1 MLGGMM
7 GADTSLRYKDLRGYL
22 EAVNQAGELRVID
35 GADWD
40 LELGAITEV
49 AARAADPK
57 VILFDA
63 IKGYPRGFR
72 VLTNAVCSA
81 ATTALAFGLDPQLS
95 GLDII
100 RAWKEK
106 LGSQKP
112 VPPVEVSGGPVL
124 DHVETGDRVN
134 LLKFPTPRWH
144 EQDGGRYLGTGCMV
158 IMQDPDDKWINAGTY
173 RVCVHDR
180 DTLGIWI
187 SPGKHGRLI
196 REKYWTNGKPCP
208 VVISFGQDPILAK
221 VASWYEA
228 WGVSELEIAGWL
240 FGAPVKIIRG
250 QETGLPIPVTSELA
264 IEGFIVP
271 PSADSRPE
279 GPFGEWTGYYASGT
293 RNEPVVKVKS
303 VLYRND
309 PIILGMPPGI
319 SGKSVPLSA
328 ANVWLALER
337 AGVTDVQGVWEY
349 QTRYITVVSIKQ
361 KYGGH
366 AKRAAMAMLGSTYGY
381 HRRFVIIVDDD
392 VDPSSIDDVLWAV
405 ATRCDPATAINIITD
420 AWSTPLDPRI
430 TPDAR
435 AARNFTNSVA
445 IINACRPYHWQDQ
458 YAKTCYFPE
467 ETRRRT
473 YEKWK
478 NALKLD

>member
-1 MLGGMM
+1 MERR
-7 GADTSLRYKDLRGYL
+7 SLLAYKDLRGYL
-22 EAVNQAGELRVID
+22 DAVDVLGELRRVD

-49 AARAADPK
+49 AARAANPK
-57 VILFDA
+57 VVLFDN
-63 IKGYPRGFR
+63 IKGYPGGFR
-72 VLTNAVCSA
+72 VVTNPVCSA
-81 ATTALAFGLDPQLS
+81 ATTAVAFGLDP
-95 GLDII
+95 GLRGMDII
-100 RAWKEK
+100 RAWKSK
-106 LGSQKP
+106 LQSYEPLKP
-112 VPPVEVSGGPVL
+112 AEVSDGPVMENFEAGGAV
-124 DHVETGDRVN
+124 D

-144 EQDGGRYLGTGCMV
+144 EHDGGRYIGTGCMV
-158 IMQDPDDKWINAGTY
+158 IMADPESQWTNAGTY
-173 RVCVHDR
+173 RVCVHDK

-196 REKYWTNGKPCP
+196 REKYWAQGKPCP
-208 VVISFGQDPILAK
+208 VVLSFGQDPVLAK

-228 WGVSELEIAGWL
+228 WGISELEIAGWL
-240 FGAPVKIIRG
+240 FGEPLNVIRG
-250 QETGLPIPVTSELA
+250 KVTGLPIPATSELA
-264 IEGFIVP
+264 VEGYIVP
-271 PSADSRPE
+271 PEQESRSE

-293 RNEPVVKVKS
+293 RSEPVVKVKS
-303 VLYRND
+303 VLYRNE

-319 SGKSVPLSA
+319 SGKSVQLSA
-328 ANVWLALER
+328 ANVWLALEK

-361 KYGGH
+361 RYGGH

-392 VDPSSIDDVLWAV
+392 VDPSNIDDVLWAL
-405 ATRCDPATAINIITD
+405 ATRCDPATAINFITD

-430 TPDAR
+430 APDAR

-445 IINACRPYHWQDQ
+445 VIDACQPFHWKEQ

-467 ETRRRT
+467 ETRKKT

-478 NALKLD
+478 DVLRLD

>member
-1 MLGGMM
+1 MST
-7 GADTSLRYKDLRGYL
+7 TSSLVYKDLRGYL
-22 EAVNQAGELRVID
+22 DAVEQLGELRVVN

-49 AARAADPK
+49 AARATQPK
-57 VILFDA
+57 VLLFDN
-63 IKGYPRGFR
+63 IKGYPNGFR
-72 VLTNAVCSA
+72 VVTNPVCSA
-81 ATTALAFGLDPQLS
+81 ATTALAFGLDPKLT
-95 GLDII
+95 GLDLI

-112 VPPVEVSGGPVL
+112 LKPVAVSNGPITENL
-124 DHVETGDRVN
+124 DSGNQVD

-144 EQDGGRYLGTGCMV
+144 EADGGRYIGTGCMV
-158 IMQDPDDKWINAGTY
+158 IMQDPEENWTNVGTY
-173 RVCVHDR
+173 RVCVHDHN
-180 DTLGIWI
+180 TLGIWI

-196 REKYWTNGKPCP
+196 REKYWSQGRACP
-208 VVISFGQDPILAK
+208 VVISFGQDPVLAK
-221 VASWYEA
+221 VASWYEP

-240 FGAPVKIIRG
+240 FGEPVKFVRG
-250 QETGLPIPVTSELA
+250 AETGLPIPASSELA
-264 IEGFIVP
+264 VEGYIVSP
-271 PSADSRPE
+271 NEDSRAE

-293 RNEPVVKVKS
+293 RNEPVVKVKN
-303 VLYRND
+303 VFYRSH

-319 SGKSVPLSA
+319 SGKSVALSA
-328 ANVWLALER
+328 ANVWLALEK

-349 QTRYITVVSIKQ
+349 QTRYITVISINQ

-381 HRRFVIIVDDD
+381 HRRFVIIVDED
-392 VDPSSIDDVLWAV
+392 VDPSNIDDVLWAV
-405 ATRCDPATAINIITD
+405 ATRCDPATAINIINE

-430 TPDAR
+430 APDAR

-445 IINACRPYHWQDQ
+445 IVNACRPYHWKDQ

-467 ETRRRT
+467 ETRRQT
-473 YEKWK
+473 LEKWK
-478 NALKLD
+478 DVLRLD

>member
-1 MLGGMM
+1 MATETAL
-7 GADTSLRYKDLRGYL
+7 AYKDLRGYL
-22 EAVNQAGELRVID
+22 DAADKLGELRHVN

-49 AARAADPK
+49 AARANNPK
-57 VILFDA
+57 VLLFDH
-63 IKGYPRGFR
+63 IKGYPQGFR
-72 VLTNAVCSA
+72 VVTNPVCSA

-100 RAWKEK
+100 RAWKER
-106 LGSQKP
+106 LGKQTP
-112 VPPVEVSGGPVL
+112 VAPVEVSDGPVAENC
-124 DHVETGDRVN
+124 DSGERVD

-144 EQDGGRYLGTGCMV
+144 EEDGGRYIGTGCMV
-158 IMQDPDDKWINAGTY
+158 IMADPDGQWTNAGTY
-173 RVCVHDR
+173 RVCVHDQN
-180 DTLGIWI
+180 TLGIWI

-196 REKYWTNGKPCP
+196 REKYWAQGKPCP

-240 FGAPVKIIRG
+240 FGEPVKYIRG
-250 QETGLPIPVTSELA
+250 KETGLPIPASSELA
-264 IEGFIVP
+264 VEGFIVP
-271 PSADSRPE
+271 PQEDSRSE

-293 RNEPVVKVKS
+293 RNEPVVKVKN
-303 VLYRND
+303 VFYRND
-309 PIILGMPPGI
+309 PIIFGMPPGI

-328 ANVWLALER
+328 ANVWLALEK
-337 AGVTDVQGVWEY
+337 AGVTDIQGVWEY
-349 QTRYITVVSIKQ
+349 QTRYITAISIKQ

-366 AKRAAMAMLGSTYGY
+366 AKRTAMAMLGSTYGY

-392 VDPSSIDDVLWAV
+392 VDPSNIDDVLWAL
-405 ATRCDPATAINIITD
+405 ATRCDPATAINVITE

-430 TPDAR
+430 PPEAR

-445 IINACRPYHWQDQ
+445 IINACQPYHWKDQ
-458 YAKTCYFPE
+458 YAKTCYFAE
-467 ETRRRT
+467 ETRRAT
-473 YEKWK
+473 AAKWK
-478 NALKLD
+478 DVLKLD